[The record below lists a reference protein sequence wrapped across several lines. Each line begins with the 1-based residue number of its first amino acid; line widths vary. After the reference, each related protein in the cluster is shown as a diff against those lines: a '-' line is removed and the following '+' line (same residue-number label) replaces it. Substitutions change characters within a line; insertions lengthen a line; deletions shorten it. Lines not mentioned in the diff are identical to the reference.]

1 MKKYFLKFSKYLEIV
16 YEENNLVKSNYDENV
31 QKQKAQEILLLDIKE
46 RWGLFLIENNLN
58 NIEKKWKK

>member
-1 MKKYFLKFSKYLEIV
+1 MKKYFLKFSKYLENV

-46 RWGLFLIENNLN
+46 RWVISYR
-58 NIEKKWKK
+58 K